1 MTLSFRRLTAA
12 TLAALLAGG
21 SFAPQ
26 AFAQGAQPPAAA
38 PSAPAADGPKTPL
51 PAPTPRAAQP
61 GGDRRAAPDPDWP
74 CIQPK
79 VGALSYGQM
88 WSGPPLDEALE
99 TWRQDPAVADLVPVI
114 VARRTKPE
122 EVSAEIDKFAKAAGA
137 EKNAKLTLLF
147 AGAFEEINTTRSAVL
162 NGIERY
168 ARKQRTLSEKI
179 KQESLKL
186 ASERKDMATQN
197 SPEFQQKEQA
207 RDWDTR
213 IYDERAQA
221 LTYVCE
227 SPVILEQLAFALGRE
242 IQARMD

>member
-1 MTLSFRRLTAA
+1 MTTPLRRLTAA
-12 TLAALLAGG
+12 ALAALLAGA
-21 SFAPQ
+21 SLAPQ
-26 AFAQGAQPPAAA
+26 AFAQGAQAPAA
-38 PSAPAADGPKTPL
+38 APAADGPKTPL

-61 GGDRRAAPDPDWP
+61 GGDRRAAADPDWP

-79 VGALSYGQM
+79 VGALGYGQM
-88 WSGPPLDEALE
+88 WSGPPLEQALE
-99 TWRQDPAVADLVPVI
+99 TWRQDEAVADLVPVI

-122 EVSAEIDKFAKAAGA
+122 EAAAAIDKFAKDAGA

-147 AGAFEEINTTRSAVL
+147 AGAFEELNTTRSAIL
-162 NGIERY
+162 AGIERY
-168 ARKQRTLSEKI
+168 ARKQRALSEKI

-213 IYDERAQA
+213 IYDERSQA

-227 SPVILEQLAFALGRE
+227 SPVILEQLAFTLGRE